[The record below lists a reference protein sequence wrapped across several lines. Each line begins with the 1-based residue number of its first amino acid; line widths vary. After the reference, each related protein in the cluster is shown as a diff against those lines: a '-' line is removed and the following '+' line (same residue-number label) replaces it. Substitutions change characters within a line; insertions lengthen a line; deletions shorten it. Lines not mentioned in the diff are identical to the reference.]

1 MCLDCPAGVSQ
12 GETHKAKPA
21 ILAGRRTVPMNENV
35 TEINYTLTALSRNFS
50 EISAETL
57 EIALNRTLE
66 EWRADTFS
74 CPVFGKDLNTAA
86 TATLADLLYRSG
98 ESPRCLAAIVAGQ
111 FGEIL
116 TNGMIAS
123 IYREKNQRRGEIDF
137 EKRRRLKTK
146 FSVQRNYFEEKEP
159 IRAIALGI
167 IFGAQHGVEILFPEK
182 VEPAAHVG
190 FYKSR
195 NPYFITA
202 CSQNWETE
210 LVFFANINDRE
221 KLEKLR
227 AICRHNRRQETSETL
242 ECVTVPTLENRTVE
256 KLYGE
261 RFPGIGTRCLSFRKV
276 DTNKNPII
284 GAFSCAAYNFLK
296 FEIGVGKAQITY
308 ETSELNQNR
317 DKRDID
323 LRVMLPMMMKD
334 YLLKIAADDLDRM
347 IVEVAAGVNFGGYSI
362 SELHREIHR
371 IWNHFGG
378 STPPAYM
385 TVKRR
390 HERMFEIVKSEFSR
404 D

>member
-1 MCLDCPAGVSQ
+1 
-12 GETHKAKPA
+12 
-21 ILAGRRTVPMNENV
+21 MNENV

-57 EIALNRTLE
+57 EIALNRTLA
-66 EWRADTFS
+66 EWRPDTFS
-74 CPVFGKDLNTAA
+74 CPVFGDDLNSAA
-86 TATLADLLYRSG
+86 TANLADLLYRSG

-116 TNGMIAS
+116 TAGMIAS
-123 IYREKNQRRGEIDF
+123 IYREKNQRRGEIDY
-137 EKRRRLKTK
+137 EKRRKLKTR
-146 FSVQRNYFEEKEP
+146 FSVQRNFFAEKEP

-167 IFGAQHGVEILFPEK
+167 IFGAQAGVEILFPEK
-182 VEPAAHVG
+182 VEPAERVD

-221 KLEKLR
+221 KLEKLQS
-227 AICRHNRRQETSETL
+227 ICRHNRRQKTTETL
-242 ECVTVPTLENRTVE
+242 ECITVPTRENGKVE
-256 KLYGE
+256 KLYGK

-296 FEIGVGKAQITY
+296 FEIGVGKSQITY
-308 ETSELNQNR
+308 ETDELNQNR

-323 LRVMLPMMMKD
+323 TRVMLPMMMKD
-334 YLLKIAADDLDRM
+334 YLLQIAGDDLDRM
-347 IVEVAAGVNFGGYSI
+347 IIEVAASVNFGGYSI
-362 SELHREIHR
+362 RELHAEIQR
-371 IWNHFGG
+371 VWNHFGG
-378 STPPAYM
+378 STPPSHK
-385 TVKRR
+385 TVQRR
-390 HERMFEIVKSEFSR
+390 HNRMFEIVKSEFSR